1 MNEKTIQA
9 QIHRAIG
16 GRDDVRLFRNQ
27 VGTYKLPDG
36 RWITSGLAKGSADLI
51 GWQTVEIT
59 PDMVGQKI
67 AVFLSLEIK
76 AGSGRV
82 RPDQE
87 NWQAQVKKAGG
98 IAAICRTVIEAEKSL
113 YDRFPRA

>member
-1 MNEKTIQA
+1 MSEKQTQSE
-9 QIHRAIG
+9 IHRALG

-59 PDMVGQKI
+59 PDMVGMKL
-67 AVFLSLEIK
+67 AVFLSVEVK
-76 AGSGRV
+76 SGSGKI
-82 RPDQE
+82 RPEQE
-87 NWQAQVKKAGG
+87 NWKAQVEKAGG
-98 IAAICRTVIEAEKSL
+98 IAAICRTVIEAKKAL
-113 YDRFPRA
+113 YDRFPRT